1 MADTSR
7 GILLPVYVLADESFS
22 MTPQR
27 AELNAGLVALHES
40 LRAEPMIAAKVRLA
54 VLGFS
59 DDVAV
64 RLPLTDVRSEQPL
77 PQLVIRG
84 GTSYEA
90 VFNDL
95 LVRIPYDV
103 STLKQGGYK
112 VHRPAVFFLSDGQP
126 TDDDDA
132 AWQVPHSRL
141 IDRAV
146 TPAAPNIIA
155 CGIGE
160 ADPRAMLEVA
170 TNPNFAFISVP
181 GADIGRSIA
190 QFFNALTASVV
201 ESGRALASGNP
212 ELRIERPDTFNMAI
226 DYV

>member
-22 MTPQR
+22 MNPQR
-27 AELNAGLVALHES
+27 DELNAGLIALHES

-64 RLPLTDVRSEQPL
+64 RLPLADVRSQQQL
-77 PQLVIRG
+77 PRLTMRG

-95 LVRIPYDV
+95 LARIPRDV
-103 STLKQGGYK
+103 SALKSDGYK

-132 AWQVPHSRL
+132 AWQVPHRRL
-141 IDRAV
+141 IDRGA
-146 TPAAPNIIA
+146 TPVAPNIIA
-155 CGIGE
+155 CGIGDAE
-160 ADPRAMLEVA
+160 PRTILEVA
-170 TNPNFAFISVP
+170 TNPNFAFVSVP
-181 GADIGRSIA
+181 GADLGRSIA
-190 QFFNALTASVV
+190 QFFSALTASVV
-201 ESGRALASGNP
+201 ESGRALASGDP
-212 ELRIERPDTFNMAI
+212 QLRIERPDTFNMAI